1 MKTLKV
7 PTSAKELEKLLNS
20 QLEKVKGGTVQD
32 AQKFEDS
39 CISCMPCCT
48 RCNNGGY

>member
-1 MKTLKV
+1 MKSLKV

-20 QLEKVKGGTVQD
+20 QLEKVKGGTIRD

-39 CISCMPCCT
+39 CISCMPSCQ
-48 RCNNGGY
+48 RGGI